1 MNPLIRLIPAGLV
14 RAFARRYIAGDSVQ
28 HALDTA
34 AGMLQSDGML
44 ATLDLLA
51 EDIETQ
57 AIAQNNL
64 NTYLD
69 MIDAVAADAR
79 FTSERVRPSVSV
91 KLSSYTTAPLD
102 KGGDGAGSREAASA
116 IVALAQRRD
125 VRVTIDM
132 ENSRWTDFTLDLLD
146 ELHAAANAHVGIV
159 LQTRLDRTEADIDR
173 LPSGCRVRLVIGIYN
188 EPADIATTDK
198 TEMKE
203 RLLVCAEK
211 LLKRG
216 HYVELATHD
225 ERYVR
230 RFVAEVVP
238 RAGADPDRFE
248 IQMLYGVPRASV
260 QRKLVA
266 DGVVTRLYIPFSLGW
281 PMAIAYLRRRLDEY
295 PWMMFLVAKNLFTG
309 E

>member
-1 MNPLIRLIPAGLV
+1 MNPLIQLIPPGLV
-14 RAFARRYIAGDSVQ
+14 RAFARRYVAGDSLQ
-28 HALDTA
+28 RALDTA
-34 AGMLQSDGML
+34 ARILESDGL
-44 ATLDLLA
+44 ASTLDLLA
-51 EDIETQ
+51 EGIETE
-57 AIAQNNL
+57 AVAQNNL
-64 NTYLD
+64 ETYLD
-69 MIDAVAADAR
+69 MVDAIAADVR
-79 FTSERVRPSVSV
+79 FASERLRPSVSV

-102 KGGDGAGSREAASA
+102 KGGDGAGSREAAKA
-116 IVALAQRRD
+116 ICARAQRRD

-132 ENSRWTDFTLDLLD
+132 EDSRWTDFTLDLLD
-146 ELHAAANAHVGIV
+146 DLHGSGNPHVGIV
-159 LQTRLDRTEADIDR
+159 LQTRLDRTEADIER

-211 LLKRG
+211 LLTRG
-216 HYVELATHD
+216 HVVELATHD

-230 RFVAEVVP
+230 RFVDEVVP
-238 RAGADPDRFE
+238 RVGVDSDRFE
-248 IQMLYGVPRASV
+248 IQMLYGVPRTSV
-260 QRKLVA
+260 QRRLVA

>member
-64 NTYLD
+64 ETYLD
-69 MIDAVAADAR
+69 LIDAVAADAR

-102 KGGDGAGSREAASA
+102 KGGDGAGSCEAASA